1 MGVTK
6 QFVTLSTRFQ
16 EAMRMVLDIVERGRK
31 NKRNKRI
38 LKSILKDMTPLVQ
51 EIKQYNE
58 HLNPPREEINILIKE
73 KDAGEALACYSCSRN
88 IWWSKFLSW
97 LPLYGDGL
105 WHNRSDSLAA
115 ADKQVKDIKNT
126 LYKVREIL
134 ELLDI
139 ENFEQKL
146 KGVGTPIKCPYGVPE
161 NPEFTVGLGV
171 TLSKLKMEVL
181 RDGMSTLLL
190 TGMGGL
196 GKTTLATKL
205 CRDEEVKGKFKENI
219 LFITFSQTP
228 NLKNIVEK
236 LFEHCG
242 YQVPEF
248 LSDEDAIKRLGILL
262 RKIEG
267 SPLLLVLDDVWPG
280 SEALVEK
287 FKFQMSDYKILVT
300 SRVAFPKFG
309 TPYILKP
316 LAHEDA
322 MTLFRHHAVLEK
334 SSSSI
339 PVELAQKV
347 LRYCKGLP
355 LAIKV
360 IGRSLS
366 HRSIELWQKTVEE
379 LSQGHSILD
388 SSTELL
394 TCLQKLLDVLEDN
407 PNIKKCFM
415 DLGLF
420 AEDQR
425 IPFPALIDM
434 WAELYGLD
442 DDGIEAM
449 EIVKKFDSMNLAN
462 VLVARKNTSDSDNYY
477 YNNHFVILHDLLRDL
492 AIYQNNQEPIEQR
505 KRLISGIDENKGE
518 RWLGEKQQGL
528 LAGIFSKYCRWCVR
542 QTLKQVP
549 ARTLSLSTDETCAS
563 YWSHIQ
569 PSQIEV
575 LILNAR
581 TKQYCFP
588 EHVEKMSKLKVL
600 IVTNYGIHPSALN
613 NFKLLGSVS
622 NLKRIRLERISV
634 PQLGALKN
642 LKKLSLYMCSN
653 ITQAFKNG
661 TILVSD
667 SFPSLVDLSIDY
679 CKDMVGLPTGI
690 CDITPL
696 KKLSI
701 TNCHKLSSL
710 PQEIGKLVNLEL
722 LNLSSCTDLEGI
734 PDSIGNLSKLRL
746 LDISN
751 CISLPCLPE
760 DIGNL
765 GNLRNLYMTSC
776 ARCELPYSIANLE
789 NLKEVVCDEETAA
802 SWEAFEAIL
811 PNLNLEVPQV
821 DMLMENFL
829 RSKEYWGLVEN
840 KIPVATSATLSEAER
855 KVIKD
860 AKLKDLKIEILRRS
874 FSTKTQQ
881 KKYQGST
888 KVKRAQLQALRR
900 DFENLH
906 MKEGESVDD
915 FFAHI
920 LTIANR
926 MKAHG
931 ENMGQTIINE
941 KILRSMTSKFDYVV

>member
-1 MGVTK
+1 MGETK
-6 QFVTLSTRFQ
+6 QLVTLLTRFQ
-16 EAMRMVLDIVERGRK
+16 EALRMVLDILEKGRK

-38 LKSILKDMTPLVQ
+38 LRSILKDMTPVVQ

-58 HLNPPREEINILIKE
+58 HLNPPREEINTLIKE
-73 KDAGEALACYSCSRN
+73 KDAGEALVCNSCSGN

-105 WHNRSDSLAA
+105 WHNMNDSHAP

-139 ENFEQKL
+139 EHFEQKL

-287 FKFQMSDYKILVT
+287 FKFQMSNYKILVT
-300 SRVAFPKFG
+300 SRVSFPKFG

-322 MTLFRHHAVLEK
+322 MTLFRHHALLEK

-339 PVELAQKV
+339 PDEELIQKV
-347 LRYCKGLP
+347 VRYCKGLP

-360 IGRSLS
+360 IGRSLGN
-366 HRSIELWQKTVEE
+366 RPYELWQKMVEE
-379 LSQGHSILD
+379 LSQGHSILH
-388 SSTELL
+388 SNTELL
-394 TCLQKLLDVLEDN
+394 TCFQKLLDVLEDN
-407 PNIKKCFM
+407 PNIKECFM

-420 AEDQR
+420 PEDQR
-425 IPFPALIDM
+425 IPLPALIDM

-449 EIVKKFDSMNLAN
+449 EIIKKFDSMNLAN
-462 VLVARKNTSDSDNYY
+462 DLVARKNTSDSDNYY
-477 YNNHFVILHDLLRDL
+477 YNNHFVIFHDLLRDL
-492 AIYQNNQEPIEQR
+492 AIYQNNREPIEQR
-505 KRLISGIDENKGE
+505 KRLITGLNENKGE
-518 RWLGEKQQGL
+518 WWLGEKQGL
-528 LAGIFSKYCRWCVR
+528 LARLFSKYCRWCVR

-549 ARTLSLSTDETCAS
+549 ARTLSISTDETCAS
-563 YWSHIQ
+563 YLSHIQ
-569 PSQIEV
+569 PSQTEV
-575 LILNAR
+575 LILNIR

-600 IVTNYGIHPSALN
+600 IVTNYGFHPSTLN

-622 NLKRIRLERISV
+622 NLTRIRLERIDV
-634 PQLGALKN
+634 PHLGSLQN

-653 ITQAFKNG
+653 ITQAFENG
-661 TILVSD
+661 TIVVSD

-679 CKDMVGLPTGI
+679 CKDLVGLPTGI

-751 CISLPCLPE
+751 CISLPILP
-760 DIGNL
+760 DDVGNL
-765 GNLRNLYMTSC
+765 HNLRNLYMTSC
-776 ARCELPYSIANLE
+776 ARCELPYSVVNLE

-802 SWEAFEAIL
+802 SWEAFEGIL
-811 PNLNLEVPQV
+811 PNLKLEVPQLDV
-821 DMLMENFL
+821 
-829 RSKEYWGLVEN
+829 
-840 KIPVATSATLSEAER
+840 
-855 KVIKD
+855 
-860 AKLKDLKIEILRRS
+860 
-874 FSTKTQQ
+874 
-881 KKYQGST
+881 
-888 KVKRAQLQALRR
+888 
-900 DFENLH
+900 NLNWLH
-906 MKEGESVDD
+906 SIV
-915 FFAHI
+915 
-920 LTIANR
+920 
-926 MKAHG
+926 
-931 ENMGQTIINE
+931 
-941 KILRSMTSKFDYVV
+941 S